1 MLCPQ
6 GSVTVDAGRGP
17 LTVSLPAGYDPA
29 QPIPLIVLLHGYGA
43 SGAIQES
50 YMRFTPIQDQYGFA
64 FCAPDGTQ
72 NGAGQ
77 RFWNATDACC
87 NFQGSNVDDVAYLIS
102 LIEAIEA
109 AVEIDPR
116 SIHLVGHS
124 NGGFM
129 SYRMACERPDKIA
142 SIASLA
148 GATFLDPADCVG
160 MGPVHILQIHGTA
173 DTTIRYGGG
182 SIGGSGYPGALETAQ
197 MWAARNG
204 CGLNVETE
212 TQALNLDSGLSG
224 KETSRTRFTGD
235 CAIGGTVE
243 LWTIQGGSHTPN
255 LSQFFPRRVV
265 EHLLARPKADFAGEV
280 YCSPATM
287 NSSGAS
293 ASIAALGS
301 DVLADNALTLR
312 ASGLPTQTFGFFLN
326 SLTEGSAVPPGSQG
340 TLCLGGAVG
349 RFSENVLNS
358 GALGEFSLEVDLTMI
373 PNNPPASAM
382 IGEVW
387 KFQAW
392 FRDANPQVTSNLT
405 DAIRVTLR

>member
-43 SGAIQES
+43 SGAVQES

-72 NGAGQ
+72 NGLGQ

-87 NFQGSNVDDVAYLIS
+87 NFQGSNVDDSAYLRS

-129 SYRMACERPDKIA
+129 SYRMACEHADKIA

-148 GATFLDPADCVG
+148 GATFQDPADCTG
-160 MGPVHILQIHGTA
+160 MGPVHVLQIHGTS
-173 DTTIRYGGG
+173 DGTIGYGGG
-182 SIGGSGYPGALETAQ
+182 SIGGNSYPGALETAQ
-197 MWAARNG
+197 LWATRNG
-204 CGLNVETE
+204 CGLTVETE
-212 TQALNLDSGLSG
+212 TQALNLDSSLAG
-224 KETSRTRFTGD
+224 KETTRTRFSGD

-243 LWTIQGGSHTPN
+243 LWTINGGSHTPN
-255 LSQFFPRRVV
+255 LSPFFARRVV
-265 EHLLARPKADFAGEV
+265 EHLLARPKADPTGEV
-280 YCSPATM
+280 YCSPATV
-287 NSSGAS
+287 NSSGSS
-293 ASIAALGS
+293 ASIAAVGS

-312 ASGLPTQTFGFFLN
+312 AAGLPPQTFGFFLN
-326 SLTEGSAVPPGSQG
+326 SLTEGSATPPGSQG
-340 TLCLGGAVG
+340 TLCLGGSIG
-349 RFSENVLNS
+349 RFSASVLNS
-358 GALGEFSLEVDLTMI
+358 GAAGEFSLEVDLTAI
-373 PNNPPASAM
+373 PNNPPASALV
-382 IGEVW
+382 GEVW

-405 DAIRVTLR
+405 DAIRMTLR